1 MKISISRK
9 VVCSRA
15 GGAQGLWG
23 SCPTSWNPREASQQR
38 ILGPRPQAAWG
49 GGGGRG
55 PVGQGGACEP
65 RGRPEAASWV
75 QHGQQTPCR
84 ATTAVDRAICCSQ
97 VAGALESRVCVGV
110 GGFPSQRIGS
120 KVRGITRLT
129 HAKCHWRHGA
139 ASELHL
145 ARHQPRAPAPHILC
159 VSRLV
164 PREPRSVEMGIVGK
178 PRAARMPLAPSGWSP
193 RPLSVP
199 RQLGRGAPVGFY
211 EQKWG
216 FENYVAVYS
225 GVRRTTY
232 YA

>member
-1 MKISISRK
+1 M
-9 VVCSRA
+9 
-15 GGAQGLWG
+15 
-23 SCPTSWNPREASQQR
+23 
-38 ILGPRPQAAWG
+38 
-49 GGGGRG
+49 
-55 PVGQGGACEP
+55 GQGGAREP

-97 VAGALESRVCVGV
+97 VAGALESRVCVGI
-110 GGFPSQRIGS
+110 GACPSQRIGS
-120 KVRGITRLT
+120 KVRGVARLS
-129 HAKCHWRHGA
+129 HGVLHCSHGA
-139 ASELHL
+139 ASELHP

-193 RPLSVP
+193 RPLPVP
-199 RQLGRGAPVGFY
+199 RQLGRGASVGFY

-216 FENYVAVYS
+216 FENYGLRA
-225 GVRRTTY
+225 RRDRGIRLSMASLFVFDLSYIIKPVPRPGSESPTDRTCALDTKKY
-232 YA
+232 RHAPPRLTVTLE

>member
-1 MKISISRK
+1 MRDGVWCFVPRAAGSVSAHEESRW
-9 VVCSRA
+9 CC
-15 GGAQGLWG
+15 GEHQ
-23 SCPTSWNPREASQQR
+23 TSW
-38 ILGPRPQAAWG
+38 
-49 GGGGRG
+49 
-55 PVGQGGACEP
+55 
-65 RGRPEAASWV
+65 EAAGAPQDRLWPASRV
-75 QHGQQTPCR
+75 RTTARTPCR
-84 ATTAVDRAICCSQ
+84 ATGAVDRAICCSQ

-110 GGFPSQRIGS
+110 GGFPSQRVGS
-120 KVRGITRLT
+120 NVRGITRLT

-164 PREPRSVEMGIVGK
+164 PREPRSVEMGSVGK

-199 RQLGRGAPVGFY
+199 RQLGRGASVGFY

-216 FENYVAVYS
+216 FENYAVRQT
-225 GVRRTTY
+225 VMNCV
-232 YA
+232 

>member
-1 MKISISRK
+1 MVVMKISISRK

-65 RGRPEAASWV
+65 RGRPEAASRV

-97 VAGALESRVCVGV
+97 VAGALESRTCVKKADSPTRG
-110 GGFPSQRIGS
+110 IGS
-120 KVRGITRLT
+120 KVRGIAHLT
-129 HAKCHWRHGA
+129 HGSLHYYLGA

-145 ARHQPRAPAPHILC
+145 APH
-159 VSRLV
+159 
-164 PREPRSVEMGIVGK
+164 
-178 PRAARMPLAPSGWSP
+178 
-193 RPLSVP
+193 
-199 RQLGRGAPVGFY
+199 
-211 EQKWG
+211 
-216 FENYVAVYS
+216 
-225 GVRRTTY
+225 
-232 YA
+232 

>member
-65 RGRPEAASWV
+65 RGRPEAASRV

-97 VAGALESRVCVGV
+97 VAGALESRVCVGISL
-110 GGFPSQRIGS
+110 PESR
-120 KVRGITRLT
+120 KVALEAFGVSPPYGAPRGP
-129 HAKCHWRHGA
+129 
-139 ASELHL
+139 EL
-145 ARHQPRAPAPHILC
+145 APAARGVGMGP
-159 VSRLV
+159 RL
-164 PREPRSVEMGIVGK
+164 K
-178 PRAARMPLAPSGWSP
+178 TPSTQFTHFDVHAHTDTPQTGPS
-193 RPLSVP
+193 
-199 RQLGRGAPVGFY
+199 
-211 EQKWG
+211 
-216 FENYVAVYS
+216 AV
-225 GVRRTTY
+225 
-232 YA
+232 

>member
-55 PVGQGGACEP
+55 PVGQGGAREP
-65 RGRPEAASWV
+65 RGRPEAASRV

-139 ASELHL
+139 ASELHP

-164 PREPRSVEMGIVGK
+164 PREPRSVEMGSVGK

-199 RQLGRGAPVGFY
+199 RQLARGASVGFCD
-211 EQKWG
+211 EKWG
-216 FENYVAVYS
+216 FENLCREAT
-225 GVRRTTY
+225 GNR
-232 YA
+232 

>member
-15 GGAQGLWG
+15 GGAQGLWR

-65 RGRPEAASWV
+65 RGRPEAASRV

-97 VAGALESRVCVGV
+97 VAGALESRVCVGI
-110 GGFPSQRIGS
+110 GACPSQRIGS
-120 KVRGITRLT
+120 KVRGIARLS
-129 HAKCHWRHGA
+129 HGVLHCSHGA
-139 ASELHL
+139 ASELHP
-145 ARHQPRAPAPHILC
+145 ARHQPRAPAPHTLC
-159 VSRLV
+159 VNRLM
-164 PREPRSVEMGIVGK
+164 PREPRSAEMGIVGK
-178 PRAARMPLAPSGWSP
+178 PRAVSTAL
-193 RPLSVP
+193 
-199 RQLGRGAPVGFY
+199 
-211 EQKWG
+211 
-216 FENYVAVYS
+216 
-225 GVRRTTY
+225 
-232 YA
+232 